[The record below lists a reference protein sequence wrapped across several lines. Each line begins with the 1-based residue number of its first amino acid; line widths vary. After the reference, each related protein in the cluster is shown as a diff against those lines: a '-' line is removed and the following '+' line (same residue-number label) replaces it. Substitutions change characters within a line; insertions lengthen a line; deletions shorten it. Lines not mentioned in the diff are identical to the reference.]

1 MEGLIVWV
9 VIIIGWVVIKTIFS
23 AAFGGGGGS
32 VSDLD
37 RQELIDKLRLQL
49 KVTEEVPPKDRGLPA
64 EKHIAVKVKG
74 LIGHPT
80 DSQIKVFLTIH
91 DNTDL
96 SDDDFGIPV
105 LSAHPSFAEKNNR
118 VFNLSATYDTSP
130 DTYFPDWFDF
140 IYIPKDLLLPPYKG
154 KRKLKFNY
162 TACDVNT
169 EVSHGGHDDLE
180 KIKYN
185 ASVIYNFTAKEIGY
199 LEEFKNR
206 DKVEDLTINL
216 AMNMAAS
223 DGHLDQKELNVIKDW
238 AKSLTLELDEDKAK
252 ERKKH
257 FAKHIKDTYKEAQS
271 KKTSISKLV
280 SEFNDKASKSQ
291 KYLAIEL
298 MLNVASSDSK
308 LAKEEEQFVNKI
320 AKSIGINLNTFK
332 EMKNKVIANVDK
344 IDFAEKP
351 SESSFGITDDMDDA
365 EKMKILRKEYTKWN
379 GQTNHKDPKKKKR
392 AKEMVKIIAD
402 LRKQYSH

>member
-1 MEGLIVWV
+1 MEGIVIWIVIALIWAA
-9 VIIIGWVVIKTIFS
+9 IKGVFS
-23 AAFGGGGGS
+23 SGGGG
-32 VSDLD
+32 DD
-37 RQELIDKLRLQL
+37 EARQEIFDKLRLQL
-49 KVTEEVPPKDRGLPA
+49 KVTEEIPPKDRGLPA

-80 DSQIKVFLTIH
+80 ESQTRVFLTIH

-96 SDDDFGIPV
+96 DDDDFGSPA
-105 LSAHPSFAEKNNR
+105 LSAHPSFAEKSSR
-118 VFNLSATYDTSP
+118 VFSINAIYDTSA

-140 IYIPKDLLLPPYKG
+140 IYIPKDIILAPYKG
-154 KRKLKFNY
+154 KRKLKFNF
-162 TACDVNT
+162 TACDTDT
-169 EVSHGGHDDLE
+169 EVTHGGHDDLA
-180 KIKYN
+180 KIRYN
-185 ASVIYNFTAKEIGY
+185 ASKIYNFTSKEIGY

-206 DKVEDLTINL
+206 DKVQDLTINL

-238 AKSLTLELDEDKAK
+238 AKSLTEELDEDKAEEK
-252 ERKKH
+252 KKH
-257 FAKHIKDTYKEAQS
+257 FAKYIKETYKEAQN

-280 SEFNDKASKSQ
+280 TEFNEKASKSQ

-320 AKSIGINLNTFK
+320 AKSIGINLQTFK

>member
-1 MEGLIVWV
+1 MEIFFVW
-9 VIIIGWVVIKTIFS
+9 IIIGVVIYLLNQSNEPTREEQIQANK
-23 AAFGGGGGS
+23 
-32 VSDLD
+32 
-37 RQELIDKLRLQL
+37 ELINKLRLQIQV
-49 KVTEEVPPKDRGLPA
+49 KDEIPPKDKNLPN
-64 EKHIAVKVKG
+64 EKYIAVKVKG
-74 LIGHPT
+74 LFGHPEENKT
-80 DSQIKVFLTIH
+80 KVFLTIH
-91 DNTDL
+91 DNTDI
-96 SDDDFGIPV
+96 SDDEFGAPV
-105 LSAHPSFAEKNNR
+105 LSAHPSFAEPNSR
-118 VFNLSATYDTSP
+118 VFSLTTTYDTTP
-130 DTYFPDWFDF
+130 DTYAADF
-140 IYIPKDLLLPPYKG
+140 FNLIYIPKEFILTPYKG
-154 KRKLKFNY
+154 KRNLKFNF
-162 TACDVNT
+162 TACDT
-169 EVSHGGHDDLE
+169 DAEVTHGGHDDLN

-185 ASVIYNFTAKEIGY
+185 ASAFYQLTTKEIGY
-199 LEEFKNR
+199 LEEFANKS
-206 DKVEDLTINL
+206 KVEDLTIKL
-216 AMNMAAS
+216 AMTMSAV

-351 SESSFGITDDMDDA
+351 SESSFGLTDDMNDA

>member
-1 MEGLIVWV
+1 MEGIVVWI
-9 VIIIGWVVIKTIFS
+9 VIIVGWAIIRTIFS
-23 AAFGGGGGS
+23 SAFGGGGS
-32 VSDLD
+32 VSEAD
-37 RQELIDKLRLQL
+37 RQEIFDKLRLQI
-49 KVTEEVPPKDRGLPA
+49 KVTEEIPPKDRGQTS
-64 EKHIAVKVKG
+64 EKHVAVKVKG
-74 LIGHPT
+74 LFGHPS
-80 DSQIKVFLTIH
+80 DSQTKVFLTIH

-96 SDDDFGIPV
+96 DDDEFGAPV

-118 VFNLSATYDTSP
+118 VFNLSAVYPTSS

-140 IYIPKDLLLPPYKG
+140 IYIPKDIILAPYKG
-154 KRKLKFNY
+154 KRKLKFNF
-162 TACDVNT
+162 TACDPDT
-169 EVSHGGHDDLE
+169 EVTHGGHDDLT
-180 KIKYN
+180 KIHYN
-185 ASVIYNFTAKEIGY
+185 ASVIFNFTAKEIGY

-238 AKSLTLELDEDKAK
+238 AKSLTIELDDEKASEK
-252 ERKKH
+252 KKH
-257 FAKHIKDTYKEAQS
+257 FAKLIKDTYKTAQA

-280 SEFNDKASKSQ
+280 TEFNDKASKSQ

-320 AKSIGINLNTFK
+320 AKSIGINLQTFR
-332 EMKNKVIANVDK
+332 EMKNKLIANVDK

-351 SESSFGITDDMDDA
+351 SEASFGITDDMVDA

>member
-1 MEGLIVWV
+1 MDGGLIWI
-9 VIIIGWVVIKTIFS
+9 VIVIGWILFSIFGKSDEEKTIEARKEIF
-23 AAFGGGGGS
+23 
-32 VSDLD
+32 
-37 RQELIDKLRLQL
+37 DKLRLQL
-49 KVTEEVPPKDRGLPA
+49 QVTEEIPPKDRGLQS
-64 EKHIAVKVKG
+64 EKHVAVKVKG
-74 LIGHPT
+74 LFGHPT
-80 DSQIKVFLTIH
+80 ESSTRIFLTIH

-96 SDDDFGIPV
+96 GDDEFGAPV

-118 VFNLSATYDTSP
+118 VFSISTVWETSP
-130 DTYFPDWFDF
+130 DTYFPDWYNL
-140 IYIPKDLLLPPYKG
+140 IYIPKDIILAPYKG
-154 KRKLKFNY
+154 RRKLKFNF
-162 TACDVNT
+162 TACDT
-169 EVSHGGHDDLE
+169 DAEIKHGGHDDLD
-180 KIKYN
+180 KIRYN
-185 ASVIYNFTAKEIGY
+185 ASAILKFTAKELGY

-206 DKVEDLTINL
+206 DKVEDLSINL

-238 AKSLTLELDEDKAK
+238 AKSCTLELEEDKAE

-257 FAKHIKDTYKEAQS
+257 FAKLIKDTYKKAQS
-271 KKTSISKLV
+271 KNVSITKLV
-280 SEFNDKASKSQ
+280 NEFNEKASKSQ

-320 AKSIGINLNTFK
+320 AKTIGINLQTFK

-344 IDFAEKP
+344 IEFSEKP
-351 SESSFGITDDMDDA
+351 SEASFGITDDMDDS

-392 AKEMVKIIAD
+392 AREMVKIIAD